1 MLAIQAG
8 SVASVVVTI
17 LLPAA
22 LAQGGEHDGDSPVW
36 VFAGKLNVARE
47 YHTAALLADGR
58 VLAIGG
64 RARESSFNADW
75 DAGPYKAGPYKA
87 VEIYDPESQSW
98 RSTGELQLARS
109 RSTATLL
116 SNGQVLVTGGGSD
129 SRKAELYDP
138 VTERWRLTGSLISAR
153 NDHTATL
160 LPDGRVLIVGGMY
173 GGDSRTRIR
182 SAVASAELYDPAT
195 ETWSNVEPPG
205 TPPVFHSSLMLPGG
219 KLLTVS
225 LRSHAAYVFH
235 RDCTKACATLRS
247 SVWYLERW

>member
-75 DAGPYKAGPYKA
+75 DAGLGPYKA